1 MSRTNHMLPPEFH
14 PDRPGLVRPVRA
26 DRAGV
31 QGPSPKQARGPHWR
45 RTSHGFYVPTSAPEG
60 DTQQRIV
67 EAAHHLNRHSAVT
80 GWASLSW
87 QGARWLDG
95 LALDGASV
103 LPVELTSIQRAIRAQ
118 AGTEVTGECIPPAFR
133 TVVDGLRVVAPVSAV
148 AFAMR
153 YANDVPSAVRA
164 FDMAAHADLVSR
176 VELLEHL
183 ELLYHWTGIPQARQ
197 AALLVDE
204 NAWSPPEVDVRLV
217 WPLDLGL
224 EPPLTNR
231 PVFDLSG
238 RHLGTPDLLD
248 VAAGLAIQYNGSLHL
263 AGKQRA
269 KDLIQAEDYRRV
281 GLDCLELVGAHL
293 RDHSLLV
300 RSILEAR
307 VRALAVPRERRWTTK
322 GPSWWMP
329 THTVALRRALTPAQQ
344 RRLLAYRRSA

>member
-1 MSRTNHMLPPEFH
+1 V
-14 PDRPGLVRPVRA
+14 PDG
-26 DRAGV
+26 G
-31 QGPSPKQARGPHWR
+31 
-45 RTSHGFYVPTSAPEG
+45 
-60 DTQQRIV
+60 TQQRII
-67 EAAHHLNRHSAVT
+67 EAAHHLGRHSAVT

-87 QGARWLDG
+87 QGARWFDG
-95 LALDGASV
+95 LAPDGTTV
-103 LPVELTSIQRAIRAQ
+103 LPVELTSIQRAIRGQ
-118 AGTEVTGECIPPAFR
+118 AGTTVTGECIPPVFR
-133 TVVDGLRVVAPVSAV
+133 TVVDGLRVIAPVSAV

-153 YANDVPSAVRA
+153 YADDVPSAVRV
-164 FDMAAHADLVSR
+164 FDMTAHADLVSR
-176 VELLEHL
+176 DELLEHL
-183 ELLYHWTGIPQARQ
+183 ELLYHWTGIPQARE

-224 EPPLTNR
+224 EQPLTNR

-238 RHLGTPDLLD
+238 RHIGTPDLLD
-248 VAAGLAIQYNGSLHL
+248 VSAGLCIQYDGSLHL

-269 KDLIQAEDYRRV
+269 KDLLRPDDYRRV
-281 GLDCLELVGAHL
+281 GLECLELVSAHL

-307 VRALAVPRERRWTTK
+307 ARALAVPRERRWTTRA
-322 GPSWWMP
+322 PAWWVP